1 MNAQRVTA
9 VIERG
14 NDGLFSVYVA
24 NEEKGYGFHGYGD
37 TAEEAKEDFFDAYH
51 EFKEN
56 GWCKDDLLFDFV
68 YDTASF
74 LQLFK
79 DKVSLTGLQTIT
91 GINRKQLNHYVT
103 GVSRP
108 SPKTVQRIR
117 TGLKEFSKE
126 LDSIV
131 LV

>member
-1 MNAQRVTA
+1 MGTKQVTV

-14 NDGLFSVYVA
+14 NDGLFSVYVDDK
-24 NEEKGYGFHGYGD
+24 KGYGFHGFGD
-37 TAEEAKEDFFDAYH
+37 TAEEAMQDFNDAYQ
-51 EFKEN
+51 EFKN
-56 GWCKDDLLFDFV
+56 KGWCEDDLCFNFV
-68 YDTASF
+68 YDTSSF

-79 DKVSLTGLQTIT
+79 DKLSLTGLQTIT

-108 SPKTVQRIR
+108 SPKTVQKIR